1 MRISVLVPTYRRPQ
15 DLCRCLAALAAQTR
29 PAEEVV
35 VVVRDTD
42 TETLRFLAG
51 CPPAL
56 PGLRVVTVSQH
67 GVLAAMTAG
76 LAETHGAIVA
86 LTDDDTAPFPDWL
99 ERIEACFAQD
109 AGIGGV
115 GGRDWQ
121 ASDHRA
127 RQVVG
132 KIQWHGRVIGNHHLG
147 VGDAREVDLLKGAN
161 CAYRAAP
168 LKKIGFETRLRGGGA
183 QVHWEL
189 ALGLAMRRAGWKLI
203 YDPAIAL
210 DHFPAPRFDDDANHR
225 GIFSAPG
232 LTNSVHNE
240 TLILLTYLPPVR
252 RVAYLFWALL
262 VGTWA
267 DPGPLQVP
275 RLLARRDKNVWQR
288 VCAAYRG
295 RLIAIHGTLH
305 ANNHALHAKQRARD
319 TIF

>member
-1 MRISVLVPTYRRPQ
+1 MHISVLIPTYRRPQ
-15 DLCRCLAALAAQTR
+15 DLRRCLAALNAQTR
-29 PAEEVV
+29 QAEEVI

-42 TETLRFLAG
+42 AETRGLLAD

-56 PGLRVVTVSQH
+56 PGLRVITVCAS

-76 LAETHGAIVA
+76 LEAAAGDIIA

-99 ERIEACFAQD
+99 ARIEACFD
-109 AGIGGV
+109 AHPEAGGV

-121 ASDHRA
+121 ANDHRS
-127 RQVVG
+127 REIVG

-147 VGDAREVDLLKGAN
+147 VGGPREVDILKGAN
-161 CAYRAAP
+161 CAYRAQP

-210 DHFPAPRFDDDANHR
+210 DHFPAQRFDDDANHR
-225 GIFSAPG
+225 GIFSAAG

-240 TLILLTYLPPVR
+240 TLILLTYLPPLR
-252 RVAYLFWALL
+252 RVVYLLWALL

-267 DPGPLQVP
+267 DPGPFQVP
-275 RLLARRDKNVWQR
+275 RLLVRRDKNVWQR
-288 VCAAYRG
+288 LCATYKG
-295 RLIAIHGTLH
+295 RLLAINIASHIKEQARTTF
-305 ANNHALHAKQRARD
+305 AKE
-319 TIF
+319 